1 MSGFLSDFENVLDVT
16 LKNFFYLLVG
26 IAGLLL
32 LGLPF
37 ILLLVLLAS
46 EGFWALIAP
55 EMLAR
60 GLTDAE
66 DSWHGLIGWAFRVPG
81 VAFALLALPVAWLA
95 VRILR
100 YGYQKSKMPQ
110 KRPPTDLPAAAV
122 SLLKEREVKSRTLL
136 TIVLEMCQRGTLEVT
151 GVREAPHRSK
161 FGSYDYRGEYEY
173 RTKILEEPLFS
184 WERTVCDALPKVEVS
199 VSSLASRL
207 EEQKCDVYKQIDSYL
222 RDRGL
227 FHSHPMAKAN
237 PARRVR
243 TLPRLGGLLLF
254 TGLVM
259 WLFFL
264 EGPWVVKAVVGFM
277 VSFFGGF
284 PYFFG
289 AVTVDQW
296 IVDLS
301 WSIPNGRGRDEIG
314 RWKAFREHLKSV
326 GSHSADRW
334 QSDELLPYAVALDCA
349 EPWLLEQTDAPVW
362 FQVASTRKARDL
374 PRSRH
379 RAYHGLMSSECWDL
393 NGRSKRSA
401 EWAMELFY
409 SGDGGGGVDRIY
421 DGGD

>member
-1 MSGFLSDFENVLDVT
+1 MVTRGFTD
-16 LKNFFYLLVG
+16 
-26 IAGLLL
+26 
-32 LGLPF
+32 LG
-37 ILLLVLLAS
+37 
-46 EGFWALIAP
+46 E
-55 EMLAR
+55 
-60 GLTDAE
+60 
-66 DSWHGLIGWAFRVPG
+66 SWWETVAWAFRVPG
-81 VAFALLALPVAWLA
+81 VAFALLALPIAWLA
-95 VRILR
+95 GLVLR
-100 YGYQKSKMPQ
+100 FRSQKSKMPQ

-122 SLLKEREVKSRTLL
+122 AILEEHMVTSRALL

-301 WSIPNGRGRDEIG
+301 WSIPNGRGRYELG
-314 RWKAFREHLKSV
+314 LWMRFREHLKSI
-326 GSHSADRW
+326 GGDSADPGL
-334 QSDELLPYAVALDCA
+334 SDELLPYAVALNVA
-349 EPWLLEQTDAPVW
+349 ESWLLEQTDAPAW
-362 FQVASTRKARDL
+362 FQVASTLKARDL

-379 RAYHGLMSSECWDL
+379 RAYHGLMSSECWGL
-393 NGRSKRSA
+393 KGRSERSA
-401 EWAMELFY
+401 EWARELFY
-409 SGDGGGGVDRIY
+409 SGDGGGGADWRD